1 MSIYTLPSEPKLTAL
16 ADADMICVHDASPSR
31 AGTITA
37 ALARNY
43 MHSGVVAVT
52 ASTLALTAADHSGR
66 LVTIDRAAGMVITLP
81 VSAGTGDKYEL
92 WIKATTAGTTTIKV
106 PAASVAIMQGFA
118 ILGQDSGNATEFYAT
133 GADTDTIT
141 LYVSGSTTGGIVGAR
156 IMLQDVAT
164 ALWRVEYFSDAAGSE
179 ATPFSATV

>member
-1 MSIYTLPSEPKLTAL
+1 MSIYTFSAQEAAIAAPAETTLF
-16 ADADMICVHDASPSR
+16 HASNAKGVP
-31 AGTITA
+31 GTVTGA
-37 ALARNY
+37 VMRSFANG
-43 MHSGVVAVT
+43 GVVAVT
-52 ASTLALTAADHSGR
+52 ASTLALTAAAHAGR
-66 LVTIDRAAGMVITLP
+66 FVTIDRAAGMVITLP
-81 VSAGTGDKYEL
+81 VSAGTGDVYTL

-133 GADTDTIT
+133 AADTDTIT

-156 IMLQDVAT
+156 VTLRDVAT
-164 ALWRVEYFSDAAGSE
+164 ALWAVEYFSDAAGSE